1 MADQLIQAVIL
12 GIVQG
17 LTEFLPVSSSGH
29 LVLTT
34 WLFRWNDL
42 GLSFDVALHGG
53 TLLAVLLYFRREW
66 VRIIGGL
73 FAALGIRD
81 GTEDDHSHGRLAL
94 LMVLASIPAAI
105 AGFLGEDLVEGYFR
119 DPMKIALLLMV
130 TGALL
135 FLAEWQGKRAKD
147 MAGLRVP
154 DAITIGLFQALA
166 LLPGVSRS
174 GATIAAGLLRGLT
187 REAAARF
194 SFMLAAPIMLG
205 AELLEM
211 LKVMRNG
218 SLQGEPLVYLVGF
231 VVATM
236 VALAC
241 IKFFLALLRR
251 SSLAPMIGYCFV
263 IGPLVLVAR
272 LLGY

>member
-1 MADQLIQAVIL
+1 MADQFIQAVIL

-53 TLLAVLLYFRREW
+53 TLLAVLLYFRKEW
-66 VRIIGGL
+66 LNMIGGL
-73 FAALGIRD
+73 FAAMGVRD

-105 AGFLGEDLVEGYFR
+105 AGFLGEELIEGYFR
-119 DPMKIALLLMV
+119 DPMKIAWLLMV

-147 MAGLRVP
+147 IAGLRVP
-154 DAITIGLFQALA
+154 DAITIGLFQGLA

-205 AELLEM
+205 AELLETV
-211 LKVMRNG
+211 KVTKNG
-218 SLQGEPLVYLVGF
+218 LQGEVLVYLVGF
-231 VVATM
+231 AV
-236 VALAC
+236 
-241 IKFFLALLRR
+241 
-251 SSLAPMIGYCFV
+251 
-263 IGPLVLVAR
+263 
-272 LLGY
+272 